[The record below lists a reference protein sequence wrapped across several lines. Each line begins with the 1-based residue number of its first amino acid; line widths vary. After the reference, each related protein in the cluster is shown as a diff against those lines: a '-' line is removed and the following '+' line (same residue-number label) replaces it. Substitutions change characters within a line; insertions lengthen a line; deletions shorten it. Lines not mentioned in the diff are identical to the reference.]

1 MKLLGTCFVG
11 VLVLAGPLLRA
22 AQQPYAPGLPG
33 PSRSSDVKVN
43 DIVTLT
49 LLVGADKLPERL
61 VPGVPVP
68 FAVQILTKKGA
79 IRATSDRSL
88 NPRYLRVIPTNGRV
102 EFENWTFT
110 PDADRAAVVGGK
122 YGLRVE
128 YGLPEMRVIAEHT
141 FEADFATVLGP
152 DPQEVATMT
161 FTVGGKTNQGLVQPG
176 LPVGLD
182 VIVTDRAGREYRT
195 SVTAAAR
202 SATGAMPLPFDR
214 LDIRTELMT
223 WDTKSATLMPAR
235 DGLQRGQKY
244 TATVAYR
251 GRPDVVVSQAYVPDF
266 AMANGPEPEDVVD
279 FEVVIDGPPA
289 SGQITPGSE
298 LALVVRARDK
308 LGRVFSTSG
317 SPNPLP
323 AARVKVTVE
332 ALEIDLAASKL
343 KATGDC
349 QMMAGR
355 QYEFSI
361 SYVGRPD
368 LEQFGRFKP
377 DLVGAIKDYLMTDT
391 RLEFAGRQG
400 EPGQVGL
407 QGTDGNMGRTADDTF
422 GTGTDGTQGG
432 SGRPGRAGRRGGAGP
447 RVRVLAM
454 EALSLDRSQ
463 RMILGEMTVG
473 NEQPTYFVRPF
484 DGTPLTLLSK
494 GGPGG
499 TGGPGGAGGMGGRGG
514 EGWTPG
520 SGGDGGSGGSG
531 GAGGDGGP
539 GGSIVLSVTTP
550 ELLETIYAESPGGV
564 GGSGGSAGLGGRGGL
579 FGETSGTRKATA
591 LATVGGN
598 LVNRLLG
605 QGGSTTMPT
614 AGTAYAGT
622 QGQNGDP
629 GEPGL
634 EGQAGVAETRVAA
647 EAATLRLRLP
657 PRLATCVVAS
667 GGQKP

>member
-1 MKLLGTCFVG
+1 MKLIGVCIVG
-11 VLVLAGPLLRA
+11 VLALAAPLVRA
-22 AQQPYAPGLPG
+22 AQQSYAPGLPG
-33 PSRSSDVKVN
+33 PSRSADVKVK

-49 LLVGADKLPERL
+49 LLVGTAKLPERL

-68 FAVQILTKKGA
+68 FAVQILTKNGA
-79 IRATSDRSL
+79 LRATSDRSL
-88 NPRYLRVIPTNGRV
+88 SPRYLKVIPTNGRV
-102 EFENWTFT
+102 EFEGWTFT
-110 PDADRAAVVGGK
+110 PDANRAAVAGGK

-152 DPQEVATMT
+152 DPQDVATLT
-161 FTVGGKTNQGLVQPG
+161 FTVGGSTEQGLVQPG
-176 LPVGLD
+176 IPVGLE
-182 VIVTDRAGREYRT
+182 VTVTDRAGREYRT

-202 SATGAMPLPFDR
+202 PVGSAMPLPFDR

-223 WDTKSATLMPAR
+223 WDAASATLTPAR

-244 TATVAYR
+244 TATVGYR
-251 GRPDVVVSQAYVPDF
+251 GRPDLVVSHAYLPDF

-279 FEVVIDGPPA
+279 FEVVIDSLPA

-298 LALVVRARDK
+298 LALVARARDK
-308 LGRVFSTSG
+308 FGRVFSTSG
-317 SPNPLP
+317 SPLPLP
-323 AARVKVTVE
+323 ATRVKVTVE
-332 ALEIDLAASKL
+332 ALEIDLAASRL
-343 KATGDC
+343 TATGDC
-349 QMMAGR
+349 QTMAGR
-355 QYEFSI
+355 NYEFSI

-368 LEQFGRFKP
+368 LEQVGRFKP
-377 DLVGAIKDYLMTDT
+377 DLVGAISNYFLTDA

-400 EPGQVGL
+400 EPGQAGL
-407 QGTDGNMGRTADDTF
+407 QGTDGNMGRAAADTF
-422 GTGTDGTQGG
+422 GAGTDGTQGG
-432 SGRPGRAGRRGGAGP
+432 SGRPGRVGRRGGAGP

-454 EALSLDRSQ
+454 EAMSLDRSQ

-473 NEQPTYFVRPF
+473 SEEPTYFVRPF
-484 DGTPLTLLSK
+484 DGTPLTVLSK

-531 GAGGDGGP
+531 GPGGDGGA
-539 GGSIVLSVTTP
+539 GGGIALTVTTP
-550 ELLETIYAESPGGV
+550 ELLEMIYAESPGGV

-579 FGETSGTRKATA
+579 FGETSGARKAAA

-605 QGGSTTMPT
+605 QGGSTTMPA
-614 AGTAYAGT
+614 AGTAYSGA
-622 QGQNGDP
+622 QGQGGDP

-634 EGQAGVAETRVAA
+634 EGQAGVAESRVAA